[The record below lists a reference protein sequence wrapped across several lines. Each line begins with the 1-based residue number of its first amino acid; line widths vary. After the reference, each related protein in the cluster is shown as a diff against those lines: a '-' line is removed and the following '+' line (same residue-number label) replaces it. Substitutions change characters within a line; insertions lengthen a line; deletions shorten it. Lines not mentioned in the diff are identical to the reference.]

1 MANPDAGE
9 LSPID
14 RTPASVLK
22 KIAESEA
29 AYPKDDC
36 QECGAIVRIGFFF
49 DGFGRSRDADGK
61 HPTFYSNISRLW
73 EAHYAHD
80 DEDRPVKQYWFRFYY
95 SGLGTELNEDAKND
109 DLIYGATVAGGK
121 LLSEAGK
128 NAKSAAKNMT
138 RLDEIPE
145 HDALKRLRSATQKMI
160 KEGSFQPM
168 VKAYTDV
175 VKDVKTLPDKV
186 VRIWNAWDPERLV
199 NRAKGTI
206 RGFWSGFK
214 KNPLKVAWTAGKEV
228 VKSTAMEGVPIIRDN
243 ETVAYLMGTGVD
255 VRVDA
260 ALRQLKSAHEAV
272 SAEMNN
278 VRRIEI
284 SVFGGDRGGVMARQF
299 VNDVVKKYRRRND
312 KDLVI
317 PGENGAPEAEIHIRF
332 LGLLDSVSSIMDE
345 STFLGFLPF
354 TDLLKQTHKDR
365 TLTVPAAVQKCVH
378 FAAGHELRA
387 NQRLDSLEKTRGEQ
401 FLYPGSSGDVTGVS
415 PEGSLGARGELS
427 RVPLRDMLNLAMSNG
442 AALYSIEQLFDKRPL
457 TFAKFSM
464 SAALA
469 DGGKSYQITELVDAY
484 RGVVKYEPGVD
495 FLPHM
500 EVFLRWLA
508 VRYQDPVFKS
518 ELSDPAEKW
527 IQDRDFFTPQQAY
540 DEEFRRVSAMS
551 REERAKPENTAR
563 LKELE
568 ALKDERRATADA
580 SRGEL
585 PPKRFKPLWQ
595 RLEEEY
601 RALEK
606 AENEDAELERYRAEV
621 ARTDPE
627 RVRRIEQVTAIMNE
641 PARVRDEITRRNGG
655 TVDEDAK
662 PKDPLADMKAKRA
675 MQQRLLTVWR
685 EASAGTNPLPEKVM
699 ALFDF
704 LVHDAMLSSWPDHLL
719 ASTSMYF
726 RVRDKDIFGKT
737 NYKSE
742 DAKMKAD
749 LENVA
754 RTEKMRA
761 NLEGLTPARLERR

>member
-1 MANPDAGE
+1 MLDESSGSLP
-9 LSPID
+9 PVD

-22 KIAESEA
+22 KMAENQA
-29 AYPKDDC
+29 AYPKNDC
-36 QECGAIVRIGFFF
+36 QECGAVIRIGFFF
-49 DGFGRSRDADGK
+49 DGFGRSRDADRA
-61 HPTFYSNISRLW
+61 HPTFYSNICRLW
-73 EAHYAHD
+73 EAHYIQT
-80 DEDRPVKQYWFRFYY
+80 DRGRPENQFWFRFYY
-95 SGLGTELNEDAKND
+95 SGLGTELNEDAKSD
-109 DLIYGATVAGGK
+109 DMIYAATVAGAK
-121 LLSEAGK
+121 ILSEGAK
-128 NAKSAAKNMT
+128 NLSSAAKNIT
-138 RLDEIPE
+138 RTDEIPE
-145 HDALKRLRSATQKMI
+145 HDMMKRLRGATQKMV
-160 KEGSFQPM
+160 KDGSFQPM
-168 VKAYTDV
+168 VKAYKDV
-175 VKDVKTLPDKV
+175 VKDVKELPDKV
-186 VRIWNAWDPERLV
+186 VRIWNAWDPERLT

-214 KNPLKVAWTAGKEV
+214 KNPLKVAWTAGKEA
-228 VKSTAMEGVPIIRDN
+228 VKSTVMEGVPVIRDN

-260 ALRQLKSAHEAV
+260 ALRQLKAAHESV
-272 SAEMNN
+272 SAGMNK
-278 VRRIEI
+278 VRHIEI
-284 SVFGGDRGGVMARQF
+284 CVFGGDRGGVMARQF
-299 VNDVVKKYRRRND
+299 VNDVIKKYRRRND
-312 KDLVI
+312 KDLAI
-317 PGENGAPEAEIHIRF
+317 RGENGAPDAEIRIRF

-345 STFLGFLPF
+345 STFLGFFPF

-365 TLTVPAAVQKCVH
+365 TLTVPAAVEKCVH

-401 FLYPGSSGDVTGVS
+401 YLYPGSSGDVTGVS
-415 PEGSLGARGELS
+415 AEGSLGSRSELS
-427 RVPLRDMLNLAMSNG
+427 RVPLRDMLNRAMAHG
-442 AALYSIEQLFDKRPL
+442 AALYSIEQLFEIRPL
-457 TFAKFSM
+457 IFDKFSL
-464 SAALA
+464 SAPLK

-484 RGVVKYEPGVD
+484 RGVVKYEPGVE

-500 EVFLRWLA
+500 EIFLRWLA

-527 IQDRDFFTPQQAY
+527 IQDRNFFTPQQAY
-540 DEEFRRVSAMS
+540 DEEFRRVTAMS
-551 REERAKPENTAR
+551 REDRAKPENTAR

-568 ALKDERRATADA
+568 ALKDERRARADA

-606 AENEDAELERYRAEV
+606 EESDEAELERYREEV

-627 RVRRIEQVTAIMNE
+627 RVRRIEQVNTITNE
-641 PARVRDEITRRNGG
+641 PARVRDEIMRRQGL
-655 TVDEDAK
+655 TVSEDEK
-662 PKDPLADMKAKRA
+662 PKDPLADMKAKRV

-737 NYKSE
+737 DYKAE

-761 NLEGLTPARLERR
+761 NLEGLAPARL